1 MSPENRYALLV
12 MRMRQSLAQLERA
25 FVEEVHQDRDRR
37 ASLHR
42 TAESRTQRRA
52 IQRETKRSSLR
63 FALLCLTLIAT
74 AVIVTIVMFKLL
86 FLVIG

>member
-1 MSPENRYALLV
+1 

-25 FVEEVHQDRDRR
+25 FVEEVYQDRDRR

-42 TAESRTQRRA
+42 TAESRTHRRE
-52 IQRETKRSSLR
+52 IRRETKRSSFR